1 MIYSIFNHTK
11 QMKILMI
18 LGQKSL
24 KLPFLGKFFSLFFE
38 YLIRIFFGSDISCEA
53 IIPRDIIFIHGH
65 DIVIGA
71 NVIIG
76 KQCKIFNGVTL
87 GNKDTEIGYNE
98 HPIVGE
104 NCIISTGA
112 KILGKITIG
121 DNCIIGAN
129 AVVIKDV
136 PSNSIAVGVP
146 AKNIQKK

>member
-24 KLPFLGKFFSLFFE
+24 RIPVVGKFLSIFFE
-38 YLIRIFFGSDISCEA
+38 YIIRIFFGSDISCEA
-53 IIPRDIIFIHGH
+53 IIPSDIVFIHGH

-98 HPIVGE
+98 HPIVGN
-104 NCIISTGA
+104 NCVISTGA

-121 DNCIIGAN
+121 DNSIIGAN
-129 AVVIKDV
+129 AVVINDV

-146 AKNIQKK
+146 AKNIKKK